1 MFYLSGLA
9 QGTTFT
15 PVSSTITM
23 IFNKHRSLA
32 NGCLFACSSL
42 GGVCVPMLYSFLLE
56 VYTIRGTLIVFAG
69 IWLNLIVVGTVLD
82 PVIVAKLKRESLQQE
97 DTRKTRR
104 ITRVNSEEDDK
115 AETIEDKESL
125 ERENIQLEEIG
136 KTEKIYT
143 RGSLEKQNVTLE
155 GHDNETFQ
163 KESEE
168 PPDIE
173 NKQVVKEDS
182 ENQEV
187 SLKEH
192 DKESDKDGEQ
202 PDQQIKVKVNK
213 GIPTDSNQKD
223 EVKIRGKSQGFVNY
237 GADIEVEFPQLED
250 KKIPS
255 NSNRSENR
263 HVNGSITSQRV
274 EHSTNVNLQNGGQ
287 SIVRKD
293 NGHLKTRIYIL
304 VKPFGSICRT
314 GMFWGFVLFNIP
326 CHVAYISTLVYLPA
340 YGVELGMS
348 IPQSSSL
355 LSMIG
360 GIELLS
366 RIGYGYIGDKPWADR
381 RVIITVSYW
390 ACGAGTLACSFYR
403 EVTMVYLYAAT
414 LSLLGGIHMV
424 YTLPLYTEII
434 QSTHLAP
441 AMGISQ
447 AVTGIVL
454 SVTQLPLG
462 KFL

>member
-42 GGVCVPMLYSFLLE
+42 GGVCIPMLYSFLLE

-69 IWLNLIVVGTVLD
+69 IWLNLIVVGTILD

-115 AETIEDKESL
+115 AETIEDKENL

-173 NKQVVKEDS
+173 NKQVVG
-182 ENQEV
+182 
-187 SLKEH
+187 
-192 DKESDKDGEQ
+192 ES
-202 PDQQIKVKVNK
+202 PDPQIKVKFNK
-213 GIPTDSNQKD
+213 GIPTDGSKKD

-255 NSNRSENR
+255 NSNRSENH
-263 HVNGSITSQRV
+263 HVNGSITSQRA

-293 NGHLKTRIYIL
+293 NGHFKTRIYIL

-462 KFL
+462 KFV